1 MHAMGRSIH
10 LTWWA
15 FLRGV
20 LRAPRTVGAIA
31 PSSRW
36 LVRAMLDEA
45 QLEAASIIVE
55 FGPGTGA
62 FTKEIVQRMRPDARL
77 IVFEIDPA
85 FAAGLQ
91 RRFTDPRVHVINA
104 SAAQSLEYLAD
115 LDALPADCIIS
126 GLPFASLP
134 RPVTHAILQTTAAV
148 LRPGGRFVT
157 YQYTPVMRH
166 ILRNYFPQSYV
177 ARFVVPNLPPALV
190 FVCPNPP

>member
-1 MHAMGRSIH
+1 MGDSAQ
-10 LTWWA
+10 LTGWA

-45 QLEAASIIVE
+45 HIETASIVVE

-62 FTKEIVQRMRPDARL
+62 FTQEIVPRMHPDARL
-77 IVFEIDPA
+77 IVFEIDA
-85 FAAGLQ
+85 LFAAGLQ
-91 RRFTDPRVHVINA
+91 RRFPDPRVHVINA
-104 SAAQSLEYLAD
+104 SAAQSLAYLAR

-134 RPVTHAILQTTAAV
+134 RPVTRAILHTTTVV
-148 LRPGGRFVT
+148 LRPGGLFVT
-157 YQYTPVMRH
+157 YQYTPLMRRV
-166 ILRNYFPQSYV
+166 LRGYFPQSYI
-177 ARFVVPNLPPALV
+177 ARLVLPNLPPALI
-190 FVCPNPP
+190 FVCPNAP